1 MRRFNYV
8 ATSRKAFIQQLVS
21 GWVRNGYYFYVQG
34 EVPEGKDPTRLDEK
48 FLFQYPIRM
57 TAAKRYSR
65 KKRGLVNVAY
75 LRFDRH
81 WVMLA
86 TKGTKG
92 SGEGFLD
99 WHRTEGK
106 NVRNC
111 RNGKQP
117 IKFFGYSISYVR
129 GDYVLARHKVDPEG
143 PAERDQ
149 KHRVRVQISR
159 DALAEIKATILDNA
173 RRRGPDWFRTVFWNL
188 PYEPY
193 EPVKKQLFDILRQVN
208 AARAAAG
215 MEKISSDV
223 VRQRFKPVK
232 VFE

>member
-1 MRRFNYV
+1 MKHFDYV
-8 ATSRKAFIQQLVS
+8 ATSREGFIQQIVS

-57 TAAKRYSR
+57 SAGKRYSR

-81 WVMLA
+81 WIMLA
-86 TKGTKG
+86 TKGKKG

-99 WHRTEGK
+99 WHRTEGR

-111 RNGKQP
+111 RAGQP

-129 GDYVLARHKVDPEG
+129 GGYVLNREKQDSDG
-143 PAERDQ
+143 PAERDF

-159 DALAEIKATILDNA
+159 EAFAELKRTMLARSRDRSE
-173 RRRGPDWFRTVFWNL
+173 DWFREMFWNQ

-193 EPVKKQLFDILRQVN
+193 APVRKQLLDVLRQVN
-208 AARAAAG
+208 SKRKAAG
-215 MEKISSDV
+215 MSKIPTDV
-223 VRQRFKPVK
+223 IRYQQRKVK